1 MPLKR
6 TGFILLIAGFALGY
20 FALYSSETLFFLQSS
35 VLHFLEHMQELW
47 NQMPASA
54 QIYLT
59 AGALIFLA
67 GLIML
72 ILPRHRH

>member
-1 MPLKR
+1 MSSKL
-6 TGFILLIAGFALGY
+6 TGFILLIVGFALGY

-54 QIYLT
+54 QIYLV
-59 AGALIFLA
+59 AGALMFLL
-67 GLIML
+67 GLVML
-72 ILPRHRH
+72 LLPRRRR